1 LAIGPDKKNY
11 ALSCGNRDNDIRHRF
26 TFAPSYAIPGIKV
39 PGQMLEGWTASG
51 ILTMQTGT
59 PWSAWDPTSND
70 WLGTGENADQADSL
84 AGVQQFWNYIGPRS
98 AFTAG
103 PQAVPC
109 FGSLP
114 GCTKNSLNGLQLGH
128 GVAADQIQIACAL
141 NGPANVLNY
150 SDYIWQKYRVG
161 GWAKVTD
168 PATGKP
174 PQRNIFYASKVAS
187 GAARGAGGSARYSSD
202 DPNSDDS
209 LYQDTSIQALQSRGV
224 RFVSCHT
231 STEEEARA
239 FIQQDGLSVQPEEVA
254 NDMVEHALP
263 GVIIVPSLAAAL
275 AILQCQGH
283 YSYMAP
289 DPYRVALRQ
298 IVAALQPEGADAS
311 KLAACMSLYV

>member
-1 LAIGPDKKNY
+1 MTEFSRRALLGGAAAAAASAIW
-11 ALSCGNRDNDIRHRF
+11 NDPLHAQYVWR
-26 TFAPSYAIPGIKV
+26 K
-39 PGQMLEGWTASG
+39 
-51 ILTMQTGT
+51 
-59 PWSAWDPTSND
+59 SAWHSEEFDKLVSSVRRVKQVVH
-70 WLGTGENADQADSL
+70 ADNIDGGRFL
-84 AGVQQFWNYIGPRS
+84 RN
-98 AFTAG
+98 
-103 PQAVPC
+103 
-109 FGSLP
+109 
-114 GCTKNSLNGLQLGH
+114 TKNSLNGLQLGH

-187 GAARGAGGSARYSSD
+187 GAASGAGGSARYSSD

-275 AILQCQGH
+275 ASVRGTT
-283 YSYMAP
+283 ATWPP
-289 DPYRVALRQ
+289 DPCRVALRQ